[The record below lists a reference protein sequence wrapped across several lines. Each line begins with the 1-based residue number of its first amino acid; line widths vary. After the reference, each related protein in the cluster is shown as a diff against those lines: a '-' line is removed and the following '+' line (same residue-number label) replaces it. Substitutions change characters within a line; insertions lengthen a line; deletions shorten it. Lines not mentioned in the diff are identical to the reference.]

1 MTSLIKVI
9 LFIVIYSFAGYAQIS
24 ITSANFSYTQDFN
37 SLNYSFGPHSWTNNS
52 TIPGW
57 HLYIQGLIL
66 QYTGNDGSSSASGI
80 KSFGSASATDRSL
93 GSVSTNNIYW
103 GVNFVNNSGSTITLI
118 PIEYTGEQW
127 RVVNMPVQY
136 LDFAYSL
143 DATYLEDPNASWTT
157 IEVMRF
163 NSPQTNQ
170 SPAIPLNGNLLAN
183 SETKSTSIISNL
195 QSGESIWFRW
205 QRNSSV
211 TPWHG
216 LGIDDF
222 KFNPNGSTLPVEL
235 SSLTAFATGNTVKLN
250 WTTETEVN
258 NYGFEVER
266 CVLSAE
272 CQAWNTIGFVPGN
285 GNSNSQKN
293 YSFID
298 ENTSGESGFQYRL
311 KQIDNDGQFEYS
323 KIVEVS
329 LFKPVDFSLK
339 QNYPNP
345 FNPSTSIQYTI
356 GSRQFVQLKV
366 YDVLGNEIAALVD
379 EYKPEGMYDVQFTM
393 NNLASGIYF
402 YQLRAGN
409 FLETK
414 KMVITK

>member
-1 MTSLIKVI
+1 
-9 LFIVIYSFAGYAQIS
+9 
-24 ITSANFSYTQDFN
+24 
-37 SLNYSFGPHSWTNNS
+37 
-52 TIPGW
+52 
-57 HLYIQGLIL
+57 
-66 QYTGNDGSSSASGI
+66 
-80 KSFGSASATDRSL
+80 
-93 GSVSTNNIYW
+93 
-103 GVNFVNNSGSTITLI
+103 
-118 PIEYTGEQW
+118 
-127 RVVNMPVQY
+127 
-136 LDFAYSL
+136 
-143 DATYLEDPNASWTT
+143 
-157 IEVMRF
+157 MRF
-163 NSPQTNQ
+163 NSPQVNQ
-170 SPAIPLNGNLLAN
+170 SPAIPLNGNIISN
-183 SETKSTSIISNL
+183 SETKSTTIILIL
-195 QSGESIWFRW
+195 QNGGNIWFRW
-205 QRNSSV
+205 QRNSSI

-235 SSLTAFATGNTVKLN
+235 SSLAAHLIGNSVKLS
-250 WTTETEVN
+250 WITETEVN

-272 CQAWNTIGFVPGN
+272 RQAWNKIGFVPGN
-285 GNSNSQKN
+285 GNSNSQKD

-298 ENTSGESGFQYRL
+298 ENTSVGSVFKYRL

-329 LFKPVDFSLK
+329 FFKPVDFSLK

-366 YDVLGNEIAALVD
+366 YDVLGNEIATLVD
-379 EYKPEGMYDVQFTM
+379 EFKPEGMYDVQFTM
-393 NNLASGIYF
+393 NNPASGIYF